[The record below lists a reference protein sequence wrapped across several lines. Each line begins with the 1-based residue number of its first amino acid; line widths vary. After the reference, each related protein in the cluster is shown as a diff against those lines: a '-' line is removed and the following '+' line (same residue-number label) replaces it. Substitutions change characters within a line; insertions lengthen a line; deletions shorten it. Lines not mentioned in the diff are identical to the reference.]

1 MLTIHCLRMTAEAV
15 TPLSFDDYTG
25 SAFRGAFFRA
35 LMGRFCTNREAPSCQ
50 VCPLVAGCPVA
61 TLVTPMR
68 EEGIDLHG
76 FGNDLPR
83 PFVVWAPQKQEGRT
97 YHRYEPGEPFTFGLT
112 LIGKSA
118 KLFPFV
124 LRALQVMEQ
133 YGLGRPVRELQG
145 QRGRFLLREVHAY
158 HPFTE
163 QQQVLW
169 RKGRAMPFHDLLEGT
184 EMRGTET
191 SITGD
196 DIAARALQLSPEQVT
211 LHFLSPTRLVADK
224 QVLQRPTCY
233 TLMLRLAER
242 LEQLHYLYSTTPT
255 QQQFGKE
262 WYLQVGAAAGA
273 VQLVSDQTHWV
284 RVTSHSARQQRN
296 MSLDG
301 FVGRATYQGD
311 LSRLR
316 ELLVWGEV
324 IGVGKSVTKGSGH
337 YRIEIP
343 GGASPRRTPAGGD

>member
-1 MLTIHCLRMTAEAV
+1 MLTIHCLRVTAEAV

-50 VCPLVAGCPVA
+50 VCPLVSGCPVA

-169 RKGRAMPFHDLLEGT
+169 QKGRAMPFHDPLVGT

-196 DIAARALQLSPEQVT
+196 DIATRALQLSPEQVT

-242 LEQLHYLYSTTPT
+242 LEQLHYLYSTT
-255 QQQFGKE
+255 FK
-262 WYLQVGAAAGA
+262 
-273 VQLVSDQTHWV
+273 
-284 RVTSHSARQQRN
+284 
-296 MSLDG
+296 
-301 FVGRATYQGD
+301 
-311 LSRLR
+311 
-316 ELLVWGEV
+316 
-324 IGVGKSVTKGSGH
+324 
-337 YRIEIP
+337 
-343 GGASPRRTPAGGD
+343 

>member
-1 MLTIHCLRMTAEAV
+1 MLTIHCLRVVAEAT

-35 LMGRFCTNREAPSCQ
+35 LMGRFCTNQEAPSCQ
-50 VCPLVAGCPVA
+50 VCPLISGCPVA
-61 TLVTPMR
+61 ALVTPMR
-68 EEGIDLHG
+68 EEGMNLHG

-83 PFVVWAPQKQEGRT
+83 PFVMWAPQKQEGRT
-97 YHRYEPGEPFTFGLT
+97 FHRYELGEPFTFGLT

-133 YGLGRPVRELQG
+133 YGLGRPVRELRG

-169 RKGRAMPFHDLLEGT
+169 QKERAMSFHDPFEGT
-184 EMRGTET
+184 ETR
-191 SITGD
+191 ITGD
-196 DIAARALQLSPEQVT
+196 DIAARALQLSPEQVA
-211 LHFLSPTRLVADK
+211 LNFLSPTRLVAEK
-224 QVLQRPTCY
+224 QVLQRPTFS

-242 LEQLHYLYSTTPT
+242 LEQLHYLYSTAPM

-262 WYLQVGAAAGA
+262 WYLQVGAAARA
-273 VQLVSDQTHWV
+273 VRLVRDETLWV
-284 RVTSHSARQQRN
+284 RVTSYSARQQRN
-296 MSLDG
+296 MPLDG
-301 FVGRATYQGD
+301 FVGHAQFQGD
-311 LSRLR
+311 LTNLR
-316 ELLVWGEV
+316 ELLAWGEL
-324 IGVGKSVTKGSGH
+324 IGVGKSVTKGGGN
-337 YRIEIP
+337 YRIEDKEI
-343 GGASPRRTPAGGD
+343 A